1 MSRQNKVNPGMYTQR
16 GRLTND
22 DAARELR
29 KQRSVGSQHTW
40 QPVKKDQLPRLESK
54 DRPDGTETTE
64 DKGNTEETSTSA
76 ETRAASR
83 ATARNMAPV
92 KAKAKSSTAKSAK
105 AAQVKTPTAK
115 AKTAKAKTGR
125 AKTAKAKT
133 GKAAKTAAKRS
144 ASKPKRKAVLARN
157 VGGGGATPRPAAKR
171 RKS

>member
-1 MSRQNKVNPGMYTQR
+1 MSRQNKVNPGAYTQR
-16 GRLTND
+16 GRLTQD

-54 DRPDGTETTE
+54 DRADGTETTE
-64 DKGNTEETSTSA
+64 DKGSTQETPATS

-83 ATARNMAPV
+83 ATARKMAPV
-92 KAKAKSSTAKSAK
+92 KAKAKSSKAKSAK
-105 AAQVKTPTAK
+105 TGQAKKATAK
-115 AKTAKAKTGR
+115 AKTPA
-125 AKTAKAKT
+125 AKAKT
-133 GKAAKTAAKRS
+133 GKAAKTTAKRT

-157 VGGGGATPRPAAKR
+157 VGGGGATPRPAARR